1 MKISQGKRYMGPSSS
16 KLELPVVLS
25 PQSRTAF
32 VSWHQY
38 VTIYIEY
45 SPWGKLTWALSPECL
60 LWLDS
65 THLASRPYGWSQ
77 TPVPPEV
84 KWDLM
89 RSPTLCHVN
98 AGLIHIL
105 PHRCH
110 FVAFRLLFGSRHCCC
125 PAQVPLRSVYP
136 FAPSCCNCW
145 LTTHSSP
152 LPWRISQ

>member
-1 MKISQGKRYMGPSSS
+1 MKISQGKRHMGPSSS

-45 SPWGKLTWALSPECL
+45 SPRGKLTWALSPESL
-60 LWLDS
+60 VLLDS
-65 THLASRPYGWSQ
+65 TPLASRPYGWSQ

-89 RSPTLCHVN
+89 RSPTLNQTVTVTQSPETNEDIPIGHGISRAYLQEAKGKGWTCLWARSHS
-98 AGLIHIL
+98 
-105 PHRCH
+105 
-110 FVAFRLLFGSRHCCC
+110 LL
-125 PAQVPLRSVYP
+125 
-136 FAPSCCNCW
+136 
-145 LTTHSSP
+145 HSFHN
-152 LPWRISQ
+152 